1 MANEGIVELRNRYG
15 QEQIAAQES
24 GITLPP
30 FAEWAKTQQ
39 VKPQANTLASL
50 MLPR

>member
-1 MANEGIVELRNRYG
+1 MANEGIVELRNRYA

-24 GITLPP
+24 GTTIPP

-39 VKPQANTLASL
+39 VKPQSNTLASL
-50 MLPR
+50 MQAR